1 MSETSAGMYLHDCT
15 ELLSDREH
23 LTVTS
28 GALRSRGVRGRSGVC
43 EYAAYLRLCCR
54 ALDGCREMNKC
65 RGAASGD
72 RTLGITSFYS
82 MSIALHPS
90 LHRHPDDYTSTYT
103 DSPLALLPITTHIHI
118 TMSAP
123 NYQASNDDTIAPHK
137 SGFSSGNAYG
147 SGSTSGNEEDLHRY
161 VTDDEPRKAKMGIAD
176 GAGAPPRQQKPK
188 PTDGLI
194 VSSSPRTA

>member
-15 ELLSDREH
+15 ELLSDREQ

-28 GALRSRGVRGRSGVC
+28 GALRSRGVRGRSGVR
-43 EYAAYLRLCCR
+43 EYAAYLRRCCR

-72 RTLGITSFYS
+72 RTLGITSFHS

-103 DSPLALLPITTHIHI
+103 DSPLALLPIYSYTYHNVCTKLSSFERRHDRPAQIWLLQRQRLRI
-118 TMSAP
+118 WLDLGKRGGSASIR
-123 NYQASNDDTIAPHK
+123 YRRR
-137 SGFSSGNAYG
+137 
-147 SGSTSGNEEDLHRY
+147 TSEGKDGDRGRGGRAAEAAE
-161 VTDDEPRKAKMGIAD
+161 TEAD
-176 GAGAPPRQQKPK
+176 
-188 PTDGLI
+188 
-194 VSSSPRTA
+194 